1 MGKQSVREEKNIYQ
15 ITREK
20 LGYSR
25 AQAAELMEY
34 LPDYRLVKIEDGSVS
49 VQPEDVIAMS
59 RAYCSPELR
68 NHYCTHEC
76 PIGKVDV
83 PEITFNGNI
92 YEILV
97 NMVVSLDSINNKKG
111 RLMEILS
118 DGKVDEH
125 ERADFDQIQ
134 AELEHISMTIEA
146 IQLWCEKMKLLMKEQ
161 KDKKQ

>member
-1 MGKQSVREEKNIYQ
+1 MGKQSVKENKSIYQ

-34 LPDYRLVKIEDGSVS
+34 LPDYRLVKIEDGSVA

-59 RAYCSPELR
+59 KAYRSPELR

-83 PEITFNGNI
+83 PEITFDGNI

-97 NMVVSLDSINNKKG
+97 HMVVTLDSINSKKG
-111 RLMEILS
+111 RLMEILA
-118 DGKVDEH
+118 DGVVSEE
-125 ERADFDQIQ
+125 ERPDFEQIQ
-134 AELEHISMTIEA
+134 TELEHISMTIEA
-146 IQLWCEKMKLLMKEQ
+146 IQLWCEKMKLLV
-161 KDKKQ
+161 KDKK